1 MKAKRNVKSG
11 VKIPTEEV
19 KLKNQTT
26 KLQNKVKEL
35 PHHKAK
41 ITKNCKLLSKYKR
54 NGGQI

>member
-1 MKAKRNVKSG
+1 MKAKTNVKSG

-19 KLKNQTT
+19 KLKNQTS

-54 NGGQI
+54 NGG